1 VNFWEEK
8 TLEELSPAEWE
19 SLCDGCGKC
28 CMVKLKDSRT
38 DAVFYTD
45 LACPLLDN
53 ETAQCSNY
61 PERQKLV
68 PTCVSLTPENINEI
82 DWLPKS
88 CGYVRVANGQP
99 LEWWHPLVSGS
110 RETVHSAGI
119 SVRGKTGG
127 ASIADG

>member
-8 TLEELSPAEWE
+8 ILEELSPAEWE

-28 CMVKLKDSRT
+28 CMVKLRDHQT
-38 DAVFYTD
+38 DAAFYTD

-61 PERQKLV
+61 SKRRKFV
-68 PTCVSLTPENINEI
+68 PTCVSLAPENINEI
-82 DWLPKS
+82 DWLPET

>member
-1 VNFWEEK
+1 MDFWEK
-8 TLEELSPAEWE
+8 PLQELSDEEWE

-28 CMVKLKDSRT
+28 CMVKLRDHQT

-61 PERQKLV
+61 PKRREFV
-68 PTCVSLTPENINEI
+68 PTCVSLTPENVYEI
-82 DWLPKS
+82 DWLPDT
-88 CGYVRVANGQP
+88 CAYVKRAKGEP
-99 LEWWHPLVSGS
+99 LEWWHPLISGS

-119 SVRGKTGG
+119 SVRGKTSG